1 MDWGNNKIPESFPD
15 NVLKVREGYNEN
27 LGLSKYVM
35 HENYRKTDSEEL
47 HYFVTRLLPC
57 VNTKYT
63 SYNKKCRDKRV
74 SEVFTPNDEAFALA
88 LLMNELESYNFI
100 IAKREKAITSNT
112 MKKKKPFTSSASGN
126 KVGWN
131 HHGLETYELMEGEI
145 EDRRKEDA
153 STKFEERVM
162 EEFITNAG
170 GKANKRTKRKVIND
184 GEYSFEATFRKK
196 PALWK
201 YCTEQTVIKNCDS
214 D

>member
-1 MDWGNNKIPESFPD
+1 MDWGNNKIPESFPN

-74 SEVFTPNDEAFALA
+74 SEVFTPNDKAFALA

-112 MKKKKPFTSSASGN
+112 MKKKNLSQAVQ
-126 KVGWN
+126 VG
-131 HHGLETYELMEGEI
+131 T
-145 EDRRKEDA
+145 R
-153 STKFEERVM
+153 
-162 EEFITNAG
+162 
-170 GKANKRTKRKVIND
+170 
-184 GEYSFEATFRKK
+184 
-196 PALWK
+196 
-201 YCTEQTVIKNCDS
+201 
-214 D
+214 

>member
-1 MDWGNNKIPESFPD
+1 
-15 NVLKVREGYNEN
+15 
-27 LGLSKYVM
+27 M

-112 MKKKKPFTSSASGN
+112 MKKKTFHKQCKWEQGR
-126 KVGWN
+126 
-131 HHGLETYELMEGEI
+131 LEPSWTRDI
-145 EDRRKEDA
+145 
-153 STKFEERVM
+153 
-162 EEFITNAG
+162 
-170 GKANKRTKRKVIND
+170 
-184 GEYSFEATFRKK
+184 
-196 PALWK
+196 
-201 YCTEQTVIKNCDS
+201 
-214 D
+214 